1 MGEKISGHH
10 RYPSRVLVKEQEP
23 RFRGFDK
30 ELGIELQA
38 GQAQLGKESFFFFFF
53 GGGRGCREK
62 KLVVL
67 RFGVS
72 GLATALDHLLVLSLH
87 HRLGASRHL
96 HLDRRWKRDTSRAL
110 FDTLF
115 DTSLLSLRT
124 LL

>member
-10 RYPSRVLVKEQEP
+10 RYPLRVLVKDQEP

-30 ELGIELQA
+30 ELDIELQA
-38 GQAQLGKESFFFFFF
+38 GQAQLGKESFFFF
-53 GGGRGCREK
+53 GGRGCREK

-67 RFGVS
+67 RFGVR

-96 HLDRRWKRDTSRAL
+96 HLDRRWRRDPSRAL